1 MNTIGL
7 YHSPCVKSLPLEQ
20 GKCERSL
27 PSVHVCSEYITLITT
42 VHVCKNIFASKTRCF
57 FFQDDNFNV
66 IFACKIYDN
75 DVLFYF
81 NLLIVIPEINFK
93 KNPHFLVELFF
104 F

>member
-1 MNTIGL
+1 MKK
-7 YHSPCVKSLPLEQ
+7 YF
-20 GKCERSL
+20 
-27 PSVHVCSEYITLITT
+27 LIENK
-42 VHVCKNIFASKTRCF
+42 VV

-93 KNPHFLVELFF
+93 KKSTFFGRVIFFSKLSVNFIFLIKMFTVNNFLYPLN
-104 F
+104 